1 MATTVPNALR
11 RDGQPV
17 RDELALQPPGGHRGR
32 LPEVAVGVLVTVGFA
47 LAAVLWHL
55 SAAQK
60 VPVLALATDVGRGE
74 VIEAEDLRVVN
85 VASGDELALL
95 SPSDSAE
102 VVGRVAVADLGAGTL
117 VGPSLVAAVP
127 ALQPGDGVV
136 GLSLEGGQVPSDRL
150 SPGDLVNV
158 VTSGGDAGVTGQVVA
173 ERAEVVEVEDLGG
186 QSRRYVA
193 LRTQEPSANEVA
205 AAAERGHVRLVLVA
219 P

>member
-1 MATTVPNALR
+1 MATTMRDARR
-11 RDGQPV
+11 RDTQPV

-60 VPVLALATDVGRGE
+60 VPVLALASDVGRGE
-74 VIEAEDLRVVN
+74 VIEAEDLRVAH
-85 VASGDELALL
+85 VASDDQVSLLA
-95 SPSDSAE
+95 PSQSGE
-102 VVGRVAVADLGAGTL
+102 VVGRVAVVDLVAGTL

-127 ALQPGDGVV
+127 AVEPGDGVV
-136 GLSLEGGQVPSDRL
+136 GLSLEGGQVPSGRL
-150 SPGDLVNV
+150 SPGDIVHV
-158 VTSGGDAGVTGQVVA
+158 VAAGGDSAGSGRIIA

-186 QSRRYVA
+186 QGHYVA
-193 LRTQEPSANEVA
+193 LRTQEASATEVA
-205 AAAERGHVRLVLVA
+205 AAAERAPVRLVLVA